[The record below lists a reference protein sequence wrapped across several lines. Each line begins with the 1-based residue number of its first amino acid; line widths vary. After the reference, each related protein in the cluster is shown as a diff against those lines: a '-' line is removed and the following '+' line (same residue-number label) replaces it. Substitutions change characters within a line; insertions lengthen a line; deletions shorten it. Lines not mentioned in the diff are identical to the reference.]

1 MTIYRKAAG
10 SWTTIRNIYRKY
22 GGVWTSVEN
31 VYRKA
36 GGVWNSVFLRNNS
49 PVIHNRVT
57 IASNV
62 SYIGDGETATLTGRN
77 YSWTPVSGLTLTYRF
92 EKSTSI
98 SFASS
103 TLVASGNITNPASG
117 SSNTITRSIS
127 PSDFSQTDMYFRFK
141 VTAVNSSGTTVSV
154 SDVVGVSYYGTP
166 VPQSPYPEITGS
178 TTVGNNAFGNIGVWT
193 NSPTSYSYRWFFNSG
208 LSSYP
213 LTFSQSRS
221 VTNKS
226 LSGLTATLT
235 TSAPHGY
242 KASDVAI
249 ITSMDNSLFN
259 KSSATISSV
268 TNSTIT
274 YTITSPAAWADAG
287 TPYTVGQY
295 VLYSGNVYSAS
306 STISSSSPYNG
317 GTLYSSGAIVYSGTN
332 RYQSNLNNNIG
343 NSVTNPIYW
352 NPLGNFAPGGSL
364 WTLQNFSNVAASGT
378 ITGPN
383 YYEGSVVS
391 STSILLATPT
401 TDYKTSID
409 LRGAVLGFGV
419 KAYNPATSNPSE
431 YTGTRFIYGYPV
443 ITVGSISTTSTTA
456 SIPYTNSYMTQYVID
471 ILFGGTSIGG
481 VYPLTVTSPSSPISV
496 TGLTNAPRTYSYSIT
511 PKNGEGTSGSTVT
524 GTFTTVSA
532 PTISGISVSD
542 TTPFPS
548 SATSISVS
556 NTAPS
561 NTGSVSWVNNANTSV
576 AGLFTVT
583 GAGSGGSSPTNPS
596 SLLTSGT
603 FTVGS
608 TGTANV
614 GIRSINTFTSVHAT
628 WTQSGAQS
636 YRISY
641 DISGVQGNPQTATGN
656 SSVANPSAVL
666 LQNSTSTV
674 TLRSITVYPNI
685 NQGGTGVTLTSTAS
699 TSAASKI
706 TDTSGSGSVT
716 YTAPSTPPTGG
727 SVSVDPTTGTAGTT
741 QFTATP
747 SGWSGTTPITYSYS
761 WQWMNSSFAWTS
773 VATGSTFTP
782 TVAQNSSAIAWRV
795 VLTASNGISP
805 NGSATAN
812 FSVNNPAVIP
822 TITMGSNTGVTSSAG
837 TINWSSTN
845 QSSFSSTGTFS
856 GTGTT
861 GTSISKTGLTPSTN
875 YTGTVTVTSSTGNTA
890 AANYSLTT
898 TAAPLNPVVWGAMT
912 APTFARNT
920 TPASSSTS
928 YRWGWN
934 NQLPTSGD
942 YTASNIT
949 WEWQHSSAN
958 TTTTQSASP
967 AGLIASGTRPNR
979 SAGGLTVGSSTFNN
993 RVSSLSGDYNTG
1005 NPAQATVPIN
1015 NEPVTFSTASRYLRY
1030 RAVVVGTDG
1039 TTYRSNYSAW
1049 V

>member
-1 MTIYRKAAG
+1 MTIYRKAG
-10 SWTTIRNIYRKY
+10 NSWTTIRNIYRKS
-22 GGVWTSVEN
+22 GNVWTSVEN

-49 PVIHNRVT
+49 PVIRTRVT
-57 IASNV
+57 IASDV
-62 SYIGDGETATLTGRN
+62 SYIGDGQFATLTGRN
-77 YSWTPVSGLTLTYRF
+77 YSWTPTSGLTLTYRF
-92 EKSTSI
+92 EKSTTI
-98 SFASS
+98 DFASV
-103 TLVASGNITNPASG
+103 TLISSGNISNPASG
-117 SSNTITRSIS
+117 SSNTVTQSVY
-127 PSDFSQTDMYFRFK
+127 PAAFSQTDMYFRFK

-154 SDVVGVSYYGTP
+154 SDVIAISYYGTP

-178 TTVGNNAFGNIGVWT
+178 TTVGSNAFGNIGVWT

-343 NSVTNPIYW
+343 NAVTNPIYW
-352 NPLGNFAPGGSL
+352 SPLGNFAPGGSL
-364 WTLQNFSNVAASGT
+364 WTIQNFSNASASGT
-378 ITGPN
+378 ITAPN
-383 YYEGSVVS
+383 YYEGTSDF
-391 STSILLATPT
+391 STSFLLTTPQ

-409 LRGAVLGFGV
+409 LRGQVLGFGV
-419 KAYNPATSNPSE
+419 KAYNPATNSPSE
-431 YTGTRFIYGYPV
+431 YIGTKFIYGYPS
-443 ITVGSISTTSTTA
+443 ITIGSITTTATTA
-456 SIPYTNSYMTQYVID
+456 SIPYTHSYMTEYDID
-471 ILFGGTSIGG
+471 IRYAGTSIST
-481 VYPLTVTSPSSPISV
+481 YPRTVTSPSSPISI

-511 PKNGEGTSGSTVT
+511 PKNGEGTAGSTAT
-524 GTFTTVSA
+524 GTFTTISA

-576 AGLFTVT
+576 AGLFTVS

-628 WTQSGAQS
+628 WTQTGAQS
-636 YRISY
+636 YSISY
-641 DISGVQGNPQTATGN
+641 DIAGVPGNPQTAIGN
-656 SSVANPSAVL
+656 SSASNPSAVL
-666 LQNSTSTV
+666 LQNSSATV

-699 TSAASKI
+699 ATGASKI

-727 SVSVDPTTGTAGTT
+727 SVSVDPTTGTADTT

-747 SGWSGTTPITYSYS
+747 ASWSGTTPITYSYS

-782 TVAQNSSAIAWRV
+782 TVVQNSSAIAWRV

-805 NGSATAN
+805 NGSATAS

-837 TINWSSTN
+837 TINWTSTN
-845 QSSFSSTGTFS
+845 QNSYSSNGTFTSTGGSTVR
-856 GTGTT
+856 
-861 GTSISKTGLTPSTN
+861 SISASGLSASTT

-890 AANYSLTT
+890 SANYSLTT

-942 YTASNIT
+942 YTASDIT
-949 WEWQHSSAN
+949 WEWQHSTSNA
-958 TTTTQSASP
+958 TTTQSATP
-967 AGLIASGTRPNR
+967 IGLIASGTRPNR
-979 SAGGLTVGSSTFNN
+979 STGGLTVGSSTFNN

-1005 NPAQATVPIN
+1005 NPAQPTVPIN
-1015 NEPVTFSTASRYLRY
+1015 NEPVTFSTSSRYLRY
-1030 RAVVVGTDG
+1030 RAVVVGTNG

>member
-1 MTIYRKAAG
+1 MPIYRKSGG
-10 SWTTIRNIYRKY
+10 SWTTIRNIYRKSN
-22 GGVWTSVEN
+22 GVWTSIEN

-49 PVIHNRVT
+49 PVIQNRVT
-57 IASNV
+57 ISSNV
-62 SYIGDGETATLTGRN
+62 SYIGDGQTATLTGRN

-103 TLVASGNITNPASG
+103 TLVASGSIANPASG
-117 SSNTITRSIS
+117 SSNTVTTSIS
-127 PSDFSQTDMYFRFK
+127 PSDFSQTDMYFRFR
-141 VTAVNSSGTTVSV
+141 VTGVNSSGTTASV

-208 LSSYP
+208 LNSYP

-274 YTITSPAAWADAG
+274 YTITPPAAWADAG

-431 YTGTRFIYGYPV
+431 YIGTRFIYGYPV

-456 SIPYTNSYMTQYVID
+456 SIPYTNSYMTQYVIN

-666 LQNSTSTV
+666 LQNSTATV
-674 TLRSITVYPNI
+674 TLRSITVYPDI

-699 TSAASKI
+699 TAAASKI

-747 SGWSGTTPITYSYS
+747 SSWSGTTPITYSYS

-782 TVAQNSSAIAWRV
+782 TVAQNGSAIAWRV
-795 VLTASNGISP
+795 VLTASNGVSP

-861 GTSISKTGLTPSTN
+861 GTSISKTGLTPSTP
-875 YTGTVTVTSSTGNTA
+875 YTGTVTVTSSTGNQA
-890 AANYSLTT
+890 SANYSLTT

-912 APTFARNT
+912 APTFDRLN
-920 TPASSSTS
+920 SSSRL
-928 YRWGWN
+928 RWGWN
-934 NQLPTSGD
+934 NQTPSSGD

-949 WEWQHSSAN
+949 WEWQYSSAN
-958 TTTTQSASP
+958 STTTQSASP
-967 AGLIASGTRPNR
+967 TGLIASGTRPNR
-979 SAGGLTVGSSTFNN
+979 SAGGLTVGASTFNN
-993 RVSSLSGDYNTG
+993 RVSSLSADYNTG
-1005 NPAQATVPIN
+1005 NPAQTTVPIN
-1015 NEPVTFSTASRYLRY
+1015 NEPVIFNTANRYLRY

>member
-1 MTIYRKAAG
+1 MTIYRKAAS
-10 SWTTIRNIYRKY
+10 SWTTIRNIYRKS
-22 GGVWTSVEN
+22 GGAWTSVEN

-36 GGVWNSVFLRNNS
+36 SSVWNSVFLRNNS
-49 PVIHNRVT
+49 PVIQNRVT
-57 IASNV
+57 ISSNV
-62 SYIGDGETATLTGRN
+62 SYIGDGQTATLTGRN

-103 TLVASGNITNPASG
+103 TLVASGSIANPASG
-117 SSNTITRSIS
+117 SSNTVTTSIS
-127 PSDFSQTDMYFRFK
+127 PSDFSQTDMYFRFR
-141 VTAVNSSGTTVSV
+141 VTGVNSSGTTASL
-154 SDVVGVSYYGTP
+154 SDIVGISYYGTP

-213 LTFSQSRS
+213 LTFSQSSS

-268 TNSTIT
+268 TNNTIT

-364 WTLQNFSNVAASGT
+364 WTIQNFSNASASGT
-378 ITGPN
+378 ITAPN
-383 YYEGSVVS
+383 YYEGTSNF
-391 STSILLATPT
+391 STSFLLTTPQ

-431 YTGTRFIYGYPV
+431 YTGTTFIYGYPV

-456 SIPYTNSYMTQYVID
+456 SIQYTHSYMTQYDID
-471 ILFGGTSIGG
+471 IRYAGTSIST
-481 VYPLTVTSPSSPISV
+481 YPRTVTSPSSPISV

-511 PKNGEGTSGSTVT
+511 PKNGEGTAGSIVT

-576 AGLFTVT
+576 AGLFTVS

-628 WTQSGAQS
+628 WTQTSAQS
-636 YRISY
+636 YSISY
-641 DISGVQGNPQTATGN
+641 DIAGVPGNPQTAIGN
-656 SSVANPSAVL
+656 SSASNPSAVL
-666 LQNSTSTV
+666 LQNSTATV

-699 TSAASKI
+699 TAAASKI

-716 YTAPSTPPTGG
+716 YTQPASPPSGG
-727 SVSVDPTTGTAGTT
+727 SVSVSPTSGTAGTT
-741 QFTATP
+741 QFTASP
-747 SGWSGTTPITYSYS
+747 SGWSGNPTPTYTYVWSYFNNS
-761 WQWMNSSFAWTS
+761 FQWVS
-773 VATGSTFTP
+773 VGTGSTFTP
-782 TVAQNSSAIAWRV
+782 SVISPQPLSWRV
-795 VLTASNGISP
+795 VLTATNSA
-805 NGSATAN
+805 GSATAETT
-812 FSVNNPAVIP
+812 FTVSNPAVIP

-861 GTSISKTGLTPSTN
+861 GTSISKTGLTPSTT

-912 APTFARNT
+912 APTFDRLN
-920 TPASSSTS
+920 SSSRL
-928 YRWGWN
+928 RWGWN
-934 NQLPTSGD
+934 NQTPSSGD

-949 WEWQHSSAN
+949 WEWQYSSSN
-958 TTTTQSASP
+958 STTTQSASP

-979 SAGGLTVGSSTFNN
+979 STGGLTVGASTFNN

-1005 NPAQATVPIN
+1005 NPAQPTVPIN
-1015 NEPVTFSTASRYLRY
+1015 NEPVIFNTANRYLRY